1 MTFRPSESFP
11 KLSVRPITGFTSH
24 GSAQVATVHP
34 VLRLA
39 CAVLAAVALL
49 TACSPNVDTTRSV
62 AGRNTITGQ
71 PEGNTAAMDPAFT
84 ETKLRLVDPCALLDG
99 KLLDAVGTLD
109 GKPAGDPFQ
118 GCKAQVTVDGVQ
130 NTITV
135 TLGDAVPEWD
145 RDALSLAGMRVLEA
159 RQTGSCTDKA
169 VTQASPT
176 RAVVVRAE
184 VKGGEP
190 CAVGRQVLTGVIA
203 RIRTAPPRV
212 PMGSSVLAGNGTD
225 PCTLIDRG
233 TIASIVPGD
242 AKRDSESLYDC
253 AWRQKGVTLEVYGK
267 IGGDPS
273 VAGFDAAPTPVDLG
287 GGVTAYRSD
296 TSTGYASCTLK
307 WADRPMANG
316 LGEIVTV
323 YVANGQSLPGFDT
336 CAKAVAAGKIVVANL
351 PKS

>member
-1 MTFRPSESFP
+1 
-11 KLSVRPITGFTSH
+11 
-24 GSAQVATVHP
+24 

-49 TACSPNVDTTRSV
+49 TACSPNVDTSRSV

-71 PEGNTAAMDPAFT
+71 PEGNVASVDPAFS
-84 ETKLRLVDPCALLDG
+84 ETKLRTVDPCALLDS

-109 GKPAGDPFQ
+109 GKPHGDPFQ
-118 GCKAQVTVDGVQ
+118 GCKAQVTVDGLQ

-203 RIRTAPPRV
+203 RIRTAPPRI
-212 PMGSSVLAGNGTD
+212 PMGSSVMAGKD
-225 PCTLIDRG
+225 PCLLVDRG
-233 TIASIVPGD
+233 TIFAIVPGGD
-242 AKRDSESLYDC
+242 PKRDSESLYDC

-273 VAGFDAAPTPVDLG
+273 VAGFDTPPTPVDLG
-287 GGVTAYRSD
+287 GGVTAYQSN
-296 TSTGYASCTLK
+296 TSTAYPSCTLK

-316 LGEIVTV
+316 VGEIVTV
-323 YVANGQSLPGFDT
+323 YVANGQNLPGFDT
-336 CAKAVAAGKIVVANL
+336 CAKAVVAGKIVVANL

>member
-1 MTFRPSESFP
+1 M
-11 KLSVRPITGFTSH
+11 
-24 GSAQVATVHP
+24 
-34 VLRLA
+34 LRLA

-62 AGRNTITGQ
+62 AGRNTVTGQ

-84 ETKLRLVDPCALLDG
+84 ETKLRLVDPCALLDD
-99 KLLDAVGTLD
+99 KLLAAVGTPD
-109 GKPAGDPFQ
+109 GKPHGDPFQ
-118 GCKAQVTVDGVQ
+118 GCKAQVTVDDVQ
-130 NTITV
+130 NTVTV

-190 CAVGRQVLTGVIA
+190 CAVARQVLTGVIA

-212 PMGSSVLAGNGTD
+212 PMGSSVMAGQD
-225 PCTLIDRG
+225 PCLLVDRA
-233 TIASIVPGD
+233 TIFAIVPGGD
-242 AKRDSESLYDC
+242 PKRDSESLYDC

-267 IGGDPS
+267 IGSDPS

-296 TSTGYASCTLK
+296 TSAGYPSCTLK
-307 WADRPMANG
+307 WADRPMADG
-316 LGEIVTV
+316 VGEIVTV
-323 YVANGQSLPGFDT
+323 YVANGQKLPDFDT
-336 CAKAVAAGKIVVANL
+336 CAKAVVAGKIVVANL

>member
-1 MTFRPSESFP
+1 
-11 KLSVRPITGFTSH
+11 
-24 GSAQVATVHP
+24 

-49 TACSPNVDTTRSV
+49 TACSPNVDTSRSV
-62 AGRNTITGQ
+62 AGRNTVTGQ
-71 PEGNTAAMDPAFT
+71 PAGDAGPVDPAFT
-84 ETKLRLVDPCALLDG
+84 EAKLRTVDPCALLDS
-99 KLLDAVGTLD
+99 KLLGPVGTLT
-109 GKPAGDPFQ
+109 GKPHGDPFQ
-118 GCKAQVTVDGVQ
+118 GCKAQVTVDGQ
-130 NTITV
+130 QSTITV

-203 RIRTAPPRV
+203 RLRTAPPLIPV
-212 PMGSSVLAGNGTD
+212 GSSVMVGTD
-225 PCTLIDRG
+225 PCSLIDRA
-233 TIASIVPGD
+233 TIAAIVPGE
-242 AKRDSESLYDC
+242 AKRDSESIYDC

-273 VAGFDAAPTPVDLG
+273 VAGFDVAPTPVDLG

-296 TSTGYASCTLK
+296 TSTAYPSCTLK

-316 LGEIVTV
+316 TGEIVTV
-323 YVANGQSLPGFDT
+323 YVANGQKLPDFDT